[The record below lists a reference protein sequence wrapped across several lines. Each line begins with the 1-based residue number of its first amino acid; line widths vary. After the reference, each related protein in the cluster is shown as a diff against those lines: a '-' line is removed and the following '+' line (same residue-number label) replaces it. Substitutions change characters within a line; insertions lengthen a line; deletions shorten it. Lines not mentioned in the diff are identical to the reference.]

1 VGNPCVAGSVGGAKR
16 GWSSGSKNTSAGVG
30 DDWRVLYVARWVWI
44 FGWNGVRELDG
55 WRTSGIVQTESES
68 ESVVSYVVCSF
79 ALVCG
84 TIHSDHCKE
93 KDDAL
98 ILVEFMFVVSRD
110 ALDRHETLRSPRAC
124 SLQHG
129 ITIDSQG
136 ESIHTDKAQIRTLV
150 RGRTG
155 GRMKSIGRVDWM
167 FTASHFKFTPPRL

>member
-1 VGNPCVAGSVGGAKR
+1 M
-16 GWSSGSKNTSAGVG
+16 
-30 DDWRVLYVARWVWI
+30 
-44 FGWNGVRELDG
+44 RELDG
-55 WRTSGIVQTESES
+55 WRTSGGIVQTESES
-68 ESVVSYVVCSF
+68 ESVVSFFVCSF

-98 ILVEFMFVVSRD
+98 ILVELMFVVSRD